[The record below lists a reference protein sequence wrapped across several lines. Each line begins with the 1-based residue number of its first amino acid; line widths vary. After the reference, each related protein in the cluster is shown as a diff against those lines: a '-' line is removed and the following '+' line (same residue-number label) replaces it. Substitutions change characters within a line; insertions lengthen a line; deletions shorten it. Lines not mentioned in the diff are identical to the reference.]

1 MGESKTW
8 IDANG
13 MHVNDESLLKKME
26 RVTASATLVEA
37 YLNGCPAQFLFSSQ
51 LREEIFPE
59 GPDSPLKRGDAF
71 HKVMELYY
79 GIDEKKRGSELNGRI
94 LNVCAKKVLSGLP
107 DMFAKDHDFLLWLRH
122 TMDDYIDMDE
132 KYTNVNVAKYK
143 EGHKYK
149 PGLELE
155 VSGYVGDASRRTYGK
170 IDRLTDDGQGGVFID
185 DYKTGKKAKVY
196 DPRDRFPQFDY
207 VRQQTMYAML
217 LEEQAKEAN
226 SGMRINCARLLFP
239 IPNKVVTV
247 DVEDKTIRRK
257 TVDDVKKASDMLND
271 ANDANTYALSPGK
284 LCSWCPLVN
293 ICPKAD
299 RDSRDKFVAARAQ
312 QPDAELLKPVV
323 VKE

>member
-1 MGESKTW
+1 MH
-8 IDANG
+8 ID
-13 MHVNDESLLKKME
+13 DEDLLQNMK

-37 YLNGCPAQFLFSSQ
+37 YLNGCPAKYLFSSKLQ
-51 LREEIFPE
+51 DKIFPE
-59 GPDSPLKRGDAF
+59 GPDSPLKRGTAF
-71 HKVMELYY
+71 HRVMELYY
-79 GIDEKKRGSELNGRI
+79 GIDESKRGSTLNNRI
-94 LNVCAKKVLSGLP
+94 LTICARKALKEMP
-107 DMFAKDHDFLLWLRH
+107 DEFGKNHEFRVWLRN

-226 SGMRINCARLLFP
+226 SGLRINCARLLFP

-257 TVDDVKKASDMLND
+257 TVDDVKKASDMLGD
-271 ANDANTYALSPGK
+271 AVESNTYALSPGK

>member
-13 MHVNDESLLKKME
+13 MHVNDESLLRKME
-26 RVTASATLVEA
+26 KVTASATLVEA

-51 LREEIFPE
+51 LRKDVFPE

-79 GIDEKKRGSELNGRI
+79 GIDEEKRGSGLNGRI

-107 DMFAKDHDFLLWLRH
+107 DMFAKDHDFLMWLRN

-132 KYTNVNVAKYK
+132 KYTNIHVAKYK

-207 VRQQTMYAML
+207 VRDAAGGAGQGG
-217 LEEQAKEAN
+217 EQRHAHQLRPSFVPDSEQ
-226 SGMRINCARLLFP
+226 GRHRGCCGQ
-239 IPNKVVTV
+239 
-247 DVEDKTIRRK
+247 
-257 TVDDVKKASDMLND
+257 DDPQENRGRCEKSL
-271 ANDANTYALSPGK
+271 GH
-284 LCSWCPLVN
+284 
-293 ICPKAD
+293 
-299 RDSRDKFVAARAQ
+299 AQ
-312 QPDAELLKPVV
+312 RCQ
-323 VKE
+323 